1 MKNKIVLFLGLTG
14 LAVVSAF
21 TFQLTNASFKKNRDL
36 GSFISKMPNSDLAAS
51 LTQNRNHQNT
61 VITSYSDQKLV
72 INNSVTE
79 SVAKPN
85 ILFFIADD
93 MTSIDCEPY
102 GNKDVHTPNLAKSA
116 KEGLTFDNMNN
127 ATAMCGP
134 TRQSLYTGLFP
145 VKNGSYPNHAQVYDN
160 VISVVQ
166 HFKKLGY
173 RVALIGKQHYAPM
186 ANFPFEYLGGRNSD
200 NGKGQD
206 VELADAEKWINKDT

>member
-1 MKNKIVLFLGLTG
+1 MKNKSLLLIGFASLVIITASSFQLSNFEKSKIVKNSKTLNANTSKTG
-14 LAVVSAF
+14 LATALSEKLGTKKLVV
-21 TFQLTNASFKKNRDL
+21 
-36 GSFISKMPNSDLAAS
+36 AS
-51 LTQNRNHQNT
+51 LIKHGIVIQNSGIVKT
-61 VITSYSDQKLV
+61 KAS
-72 INNSVTE
+72 
-79 SVAKPN
+79 KPD

-102 GNKDVHTPNLAKSA
+102 GNKDVYTPNLAKLA
-116 KEGLTFDNMNN
+116 KEGMTFDNMNN

-160 VISVVQ
+160 VISIVQ
-166 HFKKLGY
+166 HFKKIGY

-200 NGKGQD
+200 NGKDQM
-206 VELADAEKWINKDT
+206 